1 MSRKHVQQYY
11 EQILKTRVEFLK
23 DSKELEEA
31 CKNNMIDSSVLENH
45 KKTFLPIEEAYNRW
59 TYMMYLLNMP
69 NKKEKKKSYEKRNK
83 EKIDSISNKYKD
95 DDLINKDKSK

>member
-11 EQILKTRVEFLK
+11 EQILRTRAEFLK
-23 DSKELEEA
+23 DGKELEEA

-45 KKTFLPIEEAYNRW
+45 KNRW

-83 EKIDSISNKYKD
+83 EKIDGISDKYKD
-95 DDLINKDKSK
+95 DYLINKGKSK